1 MSKPL
6 YEKPVISKLASGVAN
21 KFGHRLAAPVTE
33 SIEGIPIRD
42 LISSHGSPLFVFVE
56 SKLRRQYRDLHA
68 AMALRYPKIKL
79 AWSYK
84 TNYLGAVCRVFH
96 DEGAWAEVVSDF
108 EYKRAIALGQHRSE
122 IIYNGPYKSRSSLE
136 EAVSSGTIINIDHYD
151 EMQVLEEIARQKKTS
166 PTVGLRVNLSTGF
179 TPHWDRFGFNFE
191 NGQAM
196 TAAERI
202 LSRGVLRLAG
212 LHCHIGT
219 FVLEADAYR
228 SAAHKLAEL
237 ANQIEKELGI
247 SLDYLDLGGGFA
259 SRNTLHSQ
267 YLPGDEVCP
276 SFQEYSSAIV
286 EGLDHFNHNGDRP
299 TLILETGRALVDDA
313 GYLLSSVVA
322 TKRLEDGRRAIV
334 LDAGTNLLPTSAWYR
349 HDIFPATTCQGG
361 PEPTAVLGP
370 LCMQIDILRENMML
384 PPLTKGDLMVVK
396 RVGAYNVS
404 QWTQFITLRPA
415 VVMISPDGKVHVIR
429 KSETIDDVTGRE
441 EIPPHLSS

>member
-1 MSKPL
+1 MSKPP
-6 YEKPVISKLASGVAN
+6 YEKPIIAKLAPGVAN
-21 KFGHRLAAPVTE
+21 KFGHRLAAPVIE

-42 LISSHGSPLFVFVE
+42 LITAHGSPLFVFVE
-56 SKLRRQYRDLHA
+56 KKLRSQYRDLHA
-68 AMALRYPKIKL
+68 AMTLRYPKIKL

-136 EAVSSGTIINIDHYD
+136 EAVSNGTLINIDHYD
-151 EMQVLEEIARQKKTS
+151 EMQVLEEIARQQKTAPS
-166 PTVGLRVNLSTGF
+166 VGLRVNLSTNF
-179 TPHWDRFGFNFE
+179 TPHWDRFGFNYE

-202 LSRGVLRLAG
+202 RSRGVLRLAG

-219 FVLEADAYR
+219 FILETDAYR
-228 SAAHKLAEL
+228 SAAHKLADL

-267 YLPGDEVCP
+267 YLPGDEISP
-276 SFQEYSSAIV
+276 SFQEYSSAIM
-286 EGLDHFNHNGDRP
+286 EGLDHLDHNGDKP

-313 GYLLSSVVA
+313 GYLLTSVVA
-322 TKRLEDGRRAIV
+322 TKRLVDGRRAIV

-349 HDIFPATTCQGG
+349 HDIFPATGCQGS

-384 PPLTKGDLMVVK
+384 PPLANGDPMVVK

-415 VVMISPDGKVHVIR
+415 VVMISPRGEVHVIR
-429 KSETIDDVTGRE
+429 KSETLDDVTGPE
-441 EIPPHLSS
+441 EIPLHLSS

>member
-1 MSKPL
+1 MNKPL
-6 YEKPVISKLASGVAN
+6 YEKPIISKLAPGVAN

-42 LISSHGSPLFVFVE
+42 LIDAHGSPLFVFVE
-56 SKLRRQYRDLHA
+56 NKLRRQYRDLHA
-68 AMALRYPKIKL
+68 AMTLRYPKIKL

-136 EAVSSGTIINIDHYD
+136 EAVSNGTIINIDHYD
-151 EMQVLEEIARQKKTS
+151 EMQVLEDIARQQETE
-166 PTVGLRVNLSTGF
+166 PAVGLRVNLSTGF

-202 LSRGVLRLAG
+202 RSRGVLRLAG

-228 SAAHKLAEL
+228 SAAQKLSEL
-237 ANQIEKELGI
+237 ANQIGKELGI
-247 SLDYLDLGGGFA
+247 TLDYLDLGGGFA

-267 YLPGDEVCP
+267 YLPGDEVSP
-276 SFQEYSSAIV
+276 SFQEYSNAIV
-286 EGLDHFNHNGDRP
+286 EGLDHLDNNENKP

-313 GYLLSSVVA
+313 GYLLTSVVA

-349 HDIFPATTCQGG
+349 HDIFPASECQGG

-384 PPLTKGDLMVVK
+384 PPLTKGDLMVFK

-415 VVMISPDGKVHVIR
+415 VVMISPDGEVHVIR
-429 KSETIDDVTGRE
+429 KSETLDDVTGRE
-441 EIPPHLSS
+441 EIPSHLSS